1 MKICETCK
9 TEFSDS
15 TRFCTQCG
23 TELTEKA
30 ETVPKQIIHVHKCPS
45 CNLKYQK
52 NTRFCSQC
60 GAELVDVE
68 EEVEEG
74 AENGATTALMPS
86 VSGTNNLGNTKEK
99 TRKKEWKFMG
109 HGITYWI
116 AAVIFAIFMLYFKKT
131 NW

>member
-9 TEFSDS
+9 TEVSDS

-23 TELTEKA
+23 TELTKKA
-30 ETVPKQIIHVHKCPS
+30 ETVPKQTIQVHKCPY

-52 NTRFCSQC
+52 NTFFCSQC
-60 GAELVDVE
+60 GAVLVD
-68 EEVEEG
+68 VEEG

-86 VSGTNNLGNTKEK
+86 VSGTNNPGNTKEK
-99 TRKKEWKFMG
+99 TGKKEWKFMG